1 MICSVNEPII
11 FKWWNLIWQRN
22 HLHIIL
28 VEEEVE
34 HLKLGRLYVQ
44 CGTHSLWPATQ
55 RHTCKGWWKPIPL
68 WCLRQRV
75 VCTDVVF
82 GNVRLQQPGWRI
94 HQCTRLSISRWRV
107 QACGYI
113 CRISKQFLPRQHWNY
128 FFAVSNSCRHTGF
141 QRTGKH
147 RKHTHTHEPIMCHVH
162 KLWFLQTA
170 WFWAPRRYWNSTCF
184 LQNLS
189 DVFASS
195 KWRLLEVG
203 SV

>member
-1 MICSVNEPII
+1 MIAKFAGFAAHHDLFSE
-11 FKWWNLIWQRN
+11 WAN
-22 HLHIIL
+22 HFQVVKFDMTAKSFAHHSCRRGSWTFEAWPL
-28 VEEEVE
+28 V
-34 HLKLGRLYVQ
+34 
-44 CGTHSLWPATQ
+44 CPMWHSLWPATQ

-113 CRISKQFLPRQHWNY
+113 CRISKQFLPPQHWNY

-147 RKHTHTHEPIMCHVH
+147 RKHTHTN
-162 KLWFLQTA
+162 Q
-170 WFWAPRRYWNSTCF
+170 
-184 LQNLS
+184 
-189 DVFASS
+189 
-195 KWRLLEVG
+195 
-203 SV
+203 